1 MRDAVSVLC
10 VLLITGGIINTGL
23 ILVPTQAAAQSS
35 GELELNNDTVTI
47 SPYEQKKMD
56 IIYNNPTKK
65 ATGGFEYTINF
76 NPDVINITD
85 HSPSGF
91 NNEINNKQG
100 VVKYASS
107 KTVDPDTTGTVI
119 STVTIRTA
127 DGATAGDSSKIS
139 FSEVEVLTPTANTI
153 PTETRTGDVNVK
165 IKVPKNVRN
174 TVAKQNSPDNSVGF
188 DDLIGAINAYH
199 SENGELDGVEI
210 RYEDLIELIY
220 QYNST

>member
-10 VLLITGGIINTGL
+10 VLLITGGTIATGL
-23 ILVPTQAAAQSS
+23 ILVPAQVAAQSS

-47 SPYEQKKMD
+47 SPYEQKKID
-56 IIYNNPTKK
+56 ILYNNPTDT
-65 ATGGFEYTINF
+65 ATGGFEYNINF

-85 HSPSGF
+85 HSPGGF

-107 KTVDPDTTGTVI
+107 KTVESNTTGTVI
-119 STVTIRTA
+119 STITIRTA

-139 FSEVEVLTPTANTI
+139 FSEVKVLTPTANTI
-153 PTETRTGDVNVK
+153 PTETRTGNVK
-165 IKVPKNVRN
+165 IKRKVPQNVRDA
-174 TVAKQNSPDNSVGF
+174 VAKQNSPDDSVGF
-188 DDLIGAINAYH
+188 DDLIRAINAYH
-199 SENGELDGVEI
+199 SENSELDGVKI
-210 RYEDLIELIY
+210 TYEDLIKLIH